1 MRRAEPAERAE
12 RISTPSAVPEVSGR
26 NLRGLG
32 RASGVAEVAETISN
46 AERAGEFLARNLA
59 ASALSAFNPS
69 PRPRVRPRGSGR
81 VRGDNLN
88 AGRAEHAGEFLVK
101 SSAAS
106 ALSAFNPWPR
116 PRVRPRGSGRVRGD
130 NLTPSARSTPE
141 NVWSRA
147 RRPQRSRRFIRLR
160 DLGCVRAG
168 VAECAETI

>member
-59 ASALSAFNPS
+59 ASALSSFNPS

-81 VRGDNLN
+81 RLGDNLN
-88 AGRAEHAGEFLVK
+88 ADRAEHAGTVLVN
-101 SSAAS
+101 SWTA
-106 ALSAFNPWPR
+106 P
-116 PRVRPRGSGRVRGD
+116 
-130 NLTPSARSTPE
+130 
-141 NVWSRA
+141 
-147 RRPQRSRRFIRLR
+147 
-160 DLGCVRAG
+160 
-168 VAECAETI
+168 

>member
-46 AERAGEFLARNLA
+46 AERAGEFLVKSSA
-59 ASALSAFNPS
+59 ASALSAFNPC

-88 AGRAEHAGEFLVK
+88 AERAEHAGEFLVK
-101 SSAAS
+101 SSVAS
-106 ALSAFNPWPR
+106 ALSA
-116 PRVRPRGSGRVRGD
+116 
-130 NLTPSARSTPE
+130 L
-141 NVWSRA
+141 
-147 RRPQRSRRFIRLR
+147 IRLR

>member
-81 VRGDNLN
+81 VRGDNL
-88 AGRAEHAGEFLVK
+88 
-101 SSAAS
+101 
-106 ALSAFNPWPR
+106 
-116 PRVRPRGSGRVRGD
+116 
-130 NLTPSARSTPE
+130 TPSARSTPE

-147 RRPQRSRRFIRLR
+147 RRPQRSRRLIRLR

>member
-1 MRRAEPAERAE
+1 MSAQQWPKARRRFNAKRAEH
-12 RISTPSAVPEVSGR
+12 
-26 NLRGLG
+26 
-32 RASGVAEVAETISN
+32 
-46 AERAGEFLARNLA
+46 AGEFLVKSSA

-88 AGRAEHAGEFLVK
+88 AERAEHAGDFLVK

-106 ALSAFNPWPR
+106 ALWA
-116 PRVRPRGSGRVRGD
+116 
-130 NLTPSARSTPE
+130 L
-141 NVWSRA
+141 
-147 RRPQRSRRFIRLR
+147 IRLR

>member
-12 RISTPSAVPEVSGR
+12 RISTPSAVPDFWTQPA
-26 NLRGLG
+26 
-32 RASGVAEVAETISN
+32 RARACVGVAEVAETISN

-88 AGRAEHAGEFLVK
+88 AERAEHAGEFLVK
-101 SSAAS
+101 SSVAS
-106 ALSAFNPWPR
+106 ALSALI
-116 PRVRPRGSGRVRGD
+116 RV
-130 NLTPSARSTPE
+130 
-141 NVWSRA
+141 
-147 RRPQRSRRFIRLR
+147 R